1 MQYSI
6 QSSKID
12 RVDAHQV
19 LLCLKISSLI
29 HYQFFCYQPRPPNLS
44 DLSPG
49 PFKTTFPVNHSLLKT
64 YCIMLCVKGNL
75 QTIFR
80 WLIIIDFITML
91 SWLLPLSKGHRNTYA
106 LSISPDKSPR
116 TVWYERKKKD
126 SNCYKKSQKF
136 RWISQTWY
144 VCKMNTYELIEK
156 KKSMP

>member
-29 HYQFFCYQPRPPNLS
+29 HYHFYATNPALLTCQTYRPALS
-44 DLSPG
+44 KPH
-49 PFKTTFPVNHSLLKT
+49 FPVNHPLLKT

-80 WLIIIDFITML
+80 WLIVIDFITIIA
-91 SWLLPLSKGHRNTYA
+91 WHLPLSKGHRNTYP
-106 LSISPDKSPR
+106 SPPIKHPGLYDMK
-116 TVWYERKKKD
+116 
-126 SNCYKKSQKF
+126 
-136 RWISQTWY
+136 
-144 VCKMNTYELIEK
+144 EK
-156 KKSMP
+156 KKIQIVIKKARNLDEFPKHDMYANEIPMN